1 MHKALAELLVCN
13 QLEEIDTNLY
23 TGRAAHN
30 SGGRIYGGQVL
41 AQALSAAGRTV
52 PETFTLHSMHAY
64 FLRMGD
70 PSRQVVYEV
79 DPIRDGRSFVT
90 RRVVA
95 RQYGKAIFSAML
107 SYQVAEE
114 GFEHAC
120 TMPDVPP
127 PEALVSDDE
136 RLKKYFPNREGNW
149 PIEFRKVN
157 PQDLDNLQPSEAV
170 SYSWFKAT
178 DIIGDDLA
186 THQQLLAYASDNPI
200 LITAL
205 NPHAVSFL
213 NPELATISLD
223 HALWF
228 YRPFRVDDWLLYET
242 HSDVAANGRAW
253 CRGRIYNRS
262 GELVA
267 AVTQEGLL
275 RLKNR

>member
-1 MHKALAELLVCN
+1 MQEALAHLLACN

-23 TGRAAHN
+23 TGRAAHD

-41 AQALSAAGRTV
+41 AQTLSAAARTV
-52 PETFTLHSMHAY
+52 PEGFSLHSMHAY

-70 PSRQVVYEV
+70 PNRQVVYEV
-79 DPIRDGRSFVT
+79 DSIRDGRSFMT

-95 RQYGKAIFSAML
+95 QQYGKAIFSAML
-107 SYQVAEE
+107 SYQSAEE
-114 GFEHAC
+114 GFEHAR
-120 TMPDVPP
+120 TVPDVPP
-127 PEALVSDDE
+127 PEALPSDSE
-136 RLKKYFPNREGNW
+136 RLKKYFPDRKFGW
-149 PIEFRKVN
+149 PIEFRKVDPQNLEN
-157 PQDLDNLQPSEAV
+157 PEPAEAV
-170 SYSWFKAT
+170 SYTWFKAA
-178 DIIGDDLA
+178 DRIGDDLT

-205 NPHAVSFL
+205 KPHGVSFL

-242 HSDVAANGRAW
+242 HSDVAASGRAW
-253 CRGRIYNRS
+253 CRGRIYNRR

-267 AVTQEGLL
+267 AATQEGLL

>member
-1 MHKALAELLVCN
+1 MQKALADLLACN
-13 QLEEIDTNLY
+13 QLEEIDINLY

-52 PETFTLHSMHAY
+52 PQEFTLHSMHAY

-70 PSRQVVYEV
+70 PDRQVVYEV
-79 DPIRDGRSFVT
+79 EAIRDGRSFMT

-95 RQYGKAIFSAML
+95 QQYGRAIFSAML
-107 SYQVAEE
+107 SYQVEE
-114 GFEHAC
+114 DGFEHAR

-127 PEALVSDDE
+127 PEALISDDQ
-136 RLKKYFPNREGNW
+136 RLKKYFPNRTGLW

-157 PQDLDNLQPSEAV
+157 PPDLDNLQPSEAV
-170 SYSWFKAT
+170 SYNWFRAT
-178 DIIGDDLA
+178 DNVGEDLA

-205 NPHAVSFL
+205 NPHGVSFL
-213 NPELATISLD
+213 NPDMATISLD

-228 YRPFRVDDWLLYET
+228 YKPFRVDDWLLYET

-253 CRGRIYNRS
+253 CRGRIYNRK

-267 AVTQEGLL
+267 AATQEGLL

>member
-1 MHKALAELLVCN
+1 MQKALAELLECN
-13 QLEEIDTNLY
+13 QLEEIDINLY

-52 PETFTLHSMHAY
+52 PAEFTLHSMHAY

-70 PSRQVVYEV
+70 PNRQVVYDVEA
-79 DPIRDGRSFVT
+79 IRDGRSFMT

-95 RQYGKAIFSAML
+95 QQYGKAIFSAML
-107 SYQVAEE
+107 SYQVEE
-114 GFEHAC
+114 DGFEHAH
-120 TMPDVPP
+120 TVPDVPP
-127 PEALVSDDE
+127 PESLISDDE
-136 RLKKYFPNREGNW
+136 RLKRYFPNGGSW

-157 PQDLDNLQPSEAV
+157 PQDPENPQPKEAV

-178 DIIGDDLA
+178 DTLGDDLA

-205 NPHAVSFL
+205 NPHGVSFL

-242 HSDVAANGRAW
+242 ESDVAANGRAW
-253 CRGRIYNRS
+253 CRGRIYNRK